1 MNFKEHKE
9 RTKLIL
15 KERGKEDISLP
26 CGEASDVIAFDSLV
40 LEHLS
45 GKEFASD
52 SEIIE
57 NLFLIQDSLEEE
69 DKKLFFKVLLWHYL
83 ETLSKKLSG
92 APISSCGDSCSC
104 KDRVH

>member
-15 KERGKEDISLP
+15 KEQGREDISLP
-26 CGEASDVIAFDSLV
+26 CGEASDVVAFDTLV
-40 LEHLS
+40 LDQLS

-57 NLFLIQDSLEEE
+57 NLFLIQDSASEEE
-69 DKKLFFKVLLWHYL
+69 KKLFSKILAWHYL

-92 APISSCGDSCSC
+92 DPMSSCGDSCSC
-104 KDRVH
+104 KDKVH